1 MKAIFTFLLVLLA
14 GIVSA
19 QINESFT
26 DGNFTENPAWTGDSD
41 LFEVN
46 AAGQLHTVAAEADTA
61 WLSVPCSFSGAAEWR
76 FWIKLS
82 FNTSANNHARIYL
95 GADQAD
101 LEQPLNGYYLRA
113 GGADDSV
120 VIYRQDGS
128 EDVAVFR
135 CQYLFTGHSVN
146 ALRFRILRDTSG
158 IWTVFADSSGGENY
172 VNAGSFPEDTYPESD
187 YFVVWCKFTSSNGA
201 KFYVDDILAGEVI
214 TDTLSPRVSGLT
226 VRSRD
231 SLQVRFTEP
240 VDATTAGDPMRY
252 TVAGTLVHPASACRV
267 SSDPAAVLLVFRDP
281 LEDPPCDSLRVEG
294 ISDAAGN
301 LLSDTTVF
309 FCRYDAK
316 PYDILIHEILAD
328 PDPVAGLPGSEFI
341 ELFNRSNHPVSLK
354 GWSLQTGAS
363 ANVFPD
369 FVLPAGSFLILSKDS
384 AYRQYGETLGLLTAV
399 YSVPNEGACL
409 VLRDSLGRVIHG
421 VDFQK
426 EWIAPEFKQEGG
438 WSVEMADPA
447 NPCGCEGNWQ
457 ASSDVSGGTPGR
469 VNSVA
474 GSHPDTL
481 RPWLLRAA
489 VTGPDRVEIR
499 FSDAMD
505 SLSLAVSGPWRINGA
520 PAAAEAA
527 GLTAPRYRSMTLF
540 WEEGFAS
547 GTIYEV
553 RPPSGITD
561 CTGNPLDTGRMLTV
575 MKPSFPEPGEVVL
588 NEILPE
594 PGQDGS
600 RFAELLNLSCEAFD
614 LRDLAIAV
622 CMPDE
627 DPESVPVIPLASEPF
642 QLLPLEYAAACESSQ
657 EIEYRYSP
665 RYPARLITVEG
676 FPSLPDGPVSLILSR
691 SADGQVLDR
700 VDYSLEMHHP
710 LLSSTE
716 GVSLERVNPYGPS
729 CDPSNWHSA
738 ASSAGFAT
746 PGDQNSQW
754 WVPGEE
760 GTEILLIEP
769 VIFSPDNDGR
779 DDVLHILCAPGAPG
793 FLATVQLFDSR
804 GRFVA
809 GIAASDL
816 IGAEGRFSWDGLTP
830 DRRKAPAGIYIVCAE
845 LVKPDGTVIR
855 VKRTA
860 VLAVR
865 R

>member
-1 MKAIFTFLLVLLA
+1 MKTIFTFLLVLAA
-14 GIVSA
+14 GSISA
-19 QINESFT
+19 QLNDSFT
-26 DGNFTENPAWTGDSD
+26 DGNFTENPAWTGDSE

-46 AAGQLHTVAAEADTA
+46 GAGQLHTVAQAADTA
-61 WLSVPCSFSGAAEWR
+61 WLSVTSSLAGATEWR

-82 FNTSANNHARIYL
+82 FNTSVNNHARIYL
-95 GADQAD
+95 GSDHAD
-101 LEQPLNGYYLRA
+101 LDQPLNGYYLRA

-120 VIYRQDGS
+120 VMYRQDGS
-128 EDVAVFR
+128 EDFPVFR

-146 ALRFRILRDTSG
+146 TIRFRILRDTTG
-158 IWTVFADSSGGENY
+158 IWTVFADSLGGENY
-172 VNAGSFPEDTYPESD
+172 FNAGSFSENTYPETD
-187 YFVVWCKFTSSNGA
+187 YFGVWCKFTSSNGA
-201 KFYVDDILAGEVI
+201 KFYFDDILAGAVI
-214 TDTLSPRVSGLT
+214 TDTLPPRIAGLT

-240 VDATTAGDPMRY
+240 VDPATAGDPMHY
-252 TVAGTLVHPASACRV
+252 TVAGTLVHPVAALSG
-267 SSDPAAVLLVFRDP
+267 SSDPAAVLLVFGEP
-281 LEDPPCDSLRVEG
+281 LEDPPCDSLRVDG

-301 LLSDTTVF
+301 LLSDTSVF
-309 FCRYDAK
+309 FCRYEAE

-328 PDPVAGLPGSEFI
+328 PDPAVGLPESEFI
-341 ELFNRSNHPVSLK
+341 ELFNCSDHPVSLT
-354 GWSLQTGAS
+354 GWSLQTGVSAS
-363 ANVFPD
+363 VFPE
-369 FVLPAGSFLILSKDS
+369 LTLSAGHFLILSKDS

-409 VLRDSLGRVIHG
+409 VLRDSLGRVIHW

-438 WSVEMADPA
+438 WSVEMTDPG
-447 NPCGCEGNWQ
+447 NPCGCEGNWR
-457 ASSDVSGGTPGR
+457 ASADGSGGTPGR
-469 VNSVA
+469 ENSLA
-474 GSHPDTL
+474 GLYPDTL
-481 RPWLLRAA
+481 PPVFLRAA
-489 VTGPDRVEIR
+489 VTGPDRVEIL
-499 FSDAMD
+499 FSEGMD
-505 SLSLAVSGPWRINGA
+505 SVSLAVSGPWQINGA
-520 PAAAEAA
+520 PAGMETME
-527 GLTAPRYRSMTLF
+527 LKAPRYRNITLF
-540 WEEGFAS
+540 WEEGFAA
-547 GTIYEV
+547 GVIYEI
-553 RPPSGITD
+553 RPPSGLTD
-561 CTGNPLDTGRMLTV
+561 CAGNPLDTNQTLMV
-575 MKPSFPEPGEVVL
+575 MAPSLPEPGEVVL
-588 NEILPE
+588 NEMLPE
-594 PGQDGS
+594 PGPDGS
-600 RFAELLNLSCEAFD
+600 RFAEIINLSGKAFD
-614 LRDLAIAV
+614 LRDMAIAV
-622 CMPDE
+622 CLPGE

-642 QLLPLEYAAACESSQ
+642 QLLPLEYAAACESSE

-676 FPSLPDGPVSLILSR
+676 FPSLPDGPASLILSR
-691 SADGQVLDR
+691 TADGQVLDR
-700 VDYSLEMHHP
+700 VEYSKEMHHP
-710 LLSSTE
+710 LLSTTE

-760 GTEILLIEP
+760 GTEILVIEP

-809 GIAASDL
+809 EIAANNL
-816 IGAEGRFSWDGLTP
+816 MGAEGRFSWDGLTA
-830 DRRKAPAGIYIVCAE
+830 DRRKAPAGMYIVCAE